1 MNVFDFLNSDEFDGV
16 IRHIF
21 TTAGGSAV
29 VMSNFD
35 PTQWQTIVGGVA
47 TVVGVL
53 WSVASKRYLKN
64 GGTPSVVIAPPQA
77 KAPEVA
83 PSA

>member
-1 MNVFDFLNSDEFDGV
+1 MNVFDFLNSDEFDGI

-35 PTQWQTIVGGVA
+35 PTQWQTIAGGVA
-47 TVVGVL
+47 AVVGVL
-53 WSVASKRYLKN
+53 WSVASKRYLKS
-64 GGTPSVVIAPPQA
+64 GGTVAPA

>member
-21 TTAGGSAV
+21 TTVGGSAV

-53 WSVASKRYLKN
+53 WSVASKRYLKA
-64 GGTPSVVIAPPQA
+64 GGTATPTSVVPAA